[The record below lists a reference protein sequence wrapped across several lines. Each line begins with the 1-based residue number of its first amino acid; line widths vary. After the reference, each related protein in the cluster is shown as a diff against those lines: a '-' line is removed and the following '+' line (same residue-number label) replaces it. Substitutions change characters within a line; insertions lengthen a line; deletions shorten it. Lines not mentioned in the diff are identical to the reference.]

1 MEERIIDKDDE
12 RLIRLKRTAEG
23 ETDAQDE
30 TAPEGVEPAEEEVVV
45 ELPEGEYDEDLV
57 GLTPSQLQRE
67 LERRRK
73 AEEEARAECEKLVTA
88 AEELLLDKKFEEAE
102 PLFAQAA
109 TYPFAQARVYKGL
122 WNARTKDFADPDVL
136 LHREYAEEIA
146 SSDEEVKAYVRER
159 CRGLEA
165 ERENAVREEAETA
178 PAVLERQ
185 EKRRGAFLENRKFYS
200 VRTLALFAGAILL
213 LIGAAVSAS
222 FIVKTL
228 SIAPVVLT
236 GVFGGAAFLL
246 FVCALLFLRKYVVA
260 QRLYRAN
267 ESLFSTEE
275 GSKLEA
281 LREKIECMNL
291 ILDDETAESEE
302 DTD

>member
-1 MEERIIDKDDE
+1 MEERMIDKDDE

-30 TAPEGVEPAEEEVVV
+30 TAQDGDAAAEEEVVV

-88 AEELLLDKKFEEAE
+88 AEELLLEKKYWDAE

-109 TYPFAQARVYKGL
+109 TYPFADGRIFKGL
-122 WNARTKDFADPDVL
+122 WTARTKDFTDFDTL
-136 LHREYAEEIA
+136 LCREYAEEIA
-146 SSDEEVKAYVRER
+146 SSDAEVKEFVLER

-165 ERENAVREEAETA
+165 EREKAMREEAETA

-185 EKRRGAFLENRKFYS
+185 AKRRGAFLENRKFYA
-200 VRTLALFAGAILL
+200 VRTLALFAATVLL
-213 LIGAAVSAS
+213 LIGTAVSAS

-236 GVFGGAAFLL
+236 GVFGGAAFAVL
-246 FVCALLFLRKYVVA
+246 VCALVFLRKYVVA

-281 LREKIECMNL
+281 LRDKIVCLNL
-291 ILDDETAESEE
+291 ILDGKEPE
-302 DTD
+302 DGEQTD